1 MSLLRKDAYADVVFI
16 ALLLLIRFLRYDA
29 EALPHERERG
39 VVPGVDTALAFMR
52 QRFGVLAK

>member
-1 MSLLRKDAYADVVFI
+1 MNTRDQHQRGGGVQ
-16 ALLLLIRFLRYDA
+16 
-29 EALPHERERG
+29 RG

>member
-1 MSLLRKDAYADVVFI
+1 VQRGGQLIVVM
-16 ALLLLIRFLRYDA
+16 
-29 EALPHERERG
+29 RG